1 MKIQYKIKYPN
12 LNKDLQFKIDLYNK
26 PSKEQIDKIQL
37 SKLNFTWLYSFNKYS
52 FYSYLKKKYKLPTY
66 IKSIKSLEN
75 FPVINKDMIKKHY
88 KNIIN
93 ESKYKKLSQSGGT
106 SGTFLGFPT
115 NYYDDYYNILR
126 TFYYRKFIHK
136 ISDYGCLYIW
146 GHSHKFGYGFRKIKN
161 IFISKT
167 KDFLNNRIRINAYDL
182 SSKNL
187 DYIFIKINKSNIN
200 SIIVYGSTLGVLIN
214 YFYDND
220 YIITKKLKVIV
231 TSDNFDKQGQIKFNK
246 VFVNSK
252 LINEL
257 GMAETGIIGYS
268 DKKFNEFNIF
278 WDDFLL
284 KSENKNLLITSLNCT
299 CFPLF
304 NYDPEDVLSSNEKQ
318 IQILKLNGFIGKQR
332 PFLEFEDKNKKYST
346 IMIDHILKNNSQIYD
361 FQYLFKKNKLNI
373 LYQSKSDISEELQ
386 TQISNQLGF
395 QIFNQIDILRVKK
408 IKKTIAGKSKIISYD

>member
-1 MKIQYKIKYPN
+1 
-12 LNKDLQFKIDLYNK
+12 
-26 PSKEQIDKIQL
+26 
-37 SKLNFTWLYSFNKYS
+37 
-52 FYSYLKKKYKLPTY
+52 
-66 IKSIKSLEN
+66 
-75 FPVINKDMIKKHY
+75 
-88 KNIIN
+88 
-93 ESKYKKLSQSGGT
+93 
-106 SGTFLGFPT
+106 
-115 NYYDDYYNILR
+115 
-126 TFYYRKFIHK
+126 
-136 ISDYGCLYIW
+136 
-146 GHSHKFGYGFRKIKN
+146 
-161 IFISKT
+161 
-167 KDFLNNRIRINAYDL
+167 
-182 SSKNL
+182 
-187 DYIFIKINKSNIN
+187 
-200 SIIVYGSTLGVLIN
+200 
-214 YFYDND
+214 
-220 YIITKKLKVIV
+220 
-231 TSDNFDKQGQIKFNK
+231 
-246 VFVNSK
+246 
-252 LINEL
+252 
-257 GMAETGIIGYS
+257 MAETGIIGYS